1 MKLKN
6 ILKILGMMNLDAD
19 VYARFGEC
27 CSNDAYVPLDELKLK
42 DLENGI
48 VDFDKK
54 YILKLK
60 SVVNTDGKL
69 PKLYIQL
76 DEENENWKF

>member
-6 ILKILGMMNLDAD
+6 ILKVLGMMNLDAD

-27 CSNDAYVPLDELKLK
+27 CLNDAYIPLDELKLK

-48 VDFDKK
+48 VDFDKN

-60 SVVNTDGKL
+60 SVVNTDSKL
-69 PKLYIQL
+69 PKLFVQL
-76 DEENENWKF
+76 DEEFDSLKF